1 VNTKATIRKVIF
13 IAVWVAIGGGMI
25 TLLAAAMKKQKS
37 ERCKD
42 YSITIKG
49 AKEHL
54 FVDEKDV
61 FRLLSEGSGGKI
73 KDQPMSS
80 FKLRKLEQLLE
91 DNTWIRDAELYF
103 DNKMVLHVNVTER
116 QPVARVFTA
125 AGRSFYIDEEERRM
139 PLSDKVSA
147 RVPVYTGFP
156 DKKVLTKKDSLLLH
170 HIRTSAQFIG
180 NDPFWFSQVSQI
192 DITPQREFE
201 MIPVVGNHVVK
212 MGDGEDMEKKFHRLF
227 VFYKNVLSKT
237 GFDKYKT
244 INVQYAGQVIGV
256 KDNNTKVD
264 SVQLRRNVEKLLQQA
279 RELQFEENTAEPAA
293 VTNAATNNE
302 ASDPNPLK
310 LSEAVATKEAT
321 TKEATTKEA
330 TPKKTEPKQPKAVMP
345 RKN

>member
-1 VNTKATIRKVIF
+1 VNTKGTIRKVIF
-13 IAVWVAIGGGMI
+13 IAVWVVIGGGMI
-25 TLLAAAMKKQKS
+25 TLLAAAMRKQKS
-37 ERCKD
+37 ERCKG
-42 YSITIKG
+42 YSIAFKG

-61 FRLLSEGSGGKI
+61 FRLLSEGSGGRI

-91 DNTWIRDAELYF
+91 DNTWIKDAELYF
-103 DNKMVLHVNVTER
+103 DNKMVLHVNVRER
-116 QPVARVFTA
+116 QPVARVFTT
-125 AGRSFYIDEEERRM
+125 AGKSFYIDEEEHRM

-147 RVPVYTGFP
+147 RLPVYTGFP

-180 NDPFWFSQVSQI
+180 NDPFWQSQVSQM

-212 MGDGEDMEKKFHRLF
+212 MGDGMDMEKKFHRLF

-256 KDNNTKVD
+256 KGNSNKVD
-264 SVQLRRNVEKLLQQA
+264 SVQLRRNVEKLLQQS
-279 RELQFEENTAEPAA
+279 RELQFDETNAEPVAAMNTA
-293 VTNAATNNE
+293 TTNE
-302 ASDPNPLK
+302 ASDSNPVK
-310 LSEAVATKEAT
+310 LSESVAAKEAMT
-321 TKEATTKEA
+321 TEA
-330 TPKKTEPKQPKAVMP
+330 TPKKTTPKQPKAVMP
-345 RKN
+345 KKRDSN